1 MFERLAK
8 WILPVA
14 AEAGV
19 AGATGGVSV
28 GFQILGWVIR
38 HLPEIILTTALLII
52 LGMYGCEKSKVKDL
66 TADKTKLE
74 ETVKAKDIEIAKQAE
89 EIAFQKDLVAKR
101 TAELG
106 ITKAALD
113 KQGAVEAETEETKKA
128 KDDLLDKWANEQDP
142 KKRAEYEAAYWN
154 TVLGIKTS
162 IDKKTNEVKLLGPM
176 KPIKP
181 VKPIGGGR

>member
-1 MFERLAK
+1 MFNKASK
-8 WILPVA
+8 WFLEVFA
-14 AEAGV
+14 SGAT
-19 AGATGGVSV
+19 AGATGGASTVV
-28 GFQILGWVIR
+28 NFVAGVIR
-38 HLPEIILTTALLII
+38 HLPEIILTSALIVI
-52 LGMYGCEKSKVKDL
+52 LGMYGCEKRKVTKL

-113 KQGAVEAETEETKKA
+113 KQGAVEAQTEELKKE
-128 KDDLLDKWANEQDP
+128 KDAILDKWAAEQDP

-154 TVLGIKTS
+154 KVLGIKTE
-162 IDKKTNEVKLLGPM
+162 IDKKTNEVKLLGPIR
-176 KPIKP
+176 PIKP

>member
-52 LGMYGCEKSKVKDL
+52 LGMYGCEKRKVTNLTEDKVKL
-66 TADKTKLE
+66 EQTVADTKAQLAACDAAV
-74 ETVKAKDIEIAKQAE
+74 ETCRKSSDTYRGDYAACLDMKAKQQIACG
-89 EIAFQKDLVAKR
+89 DLVGIIQNNCAARQKIDDAVKKAEQQR
-101 TAELG
+101 KTSGTYSAAEL
-106 ITKAALD
+106 IKIYNEMIRAKALLA
-113 KQGAVEAETEETKKA
+113 KPAGA
-128 KDDLLDKWANEQDP
+128 P
-142 KKRAEYEAAYWN
+142 K
-154 TVLGIKTS
+154 
-162 IDKKTNEVKLLGPM
+162 
-176 KPIKP
+176 
-181 VKPIGGGR
+181 